1 MNERVTGQRKLLHH
15 CSRNI
20 GKECLQ
26 HITLHRCNV
35 AHGFHGKD
43 LLCEQVLVGN
53 LAEKLQAGNAEVE
66 CLLVFLLLAQ
76 SVHLHCNEGIDDCQR
91 LQVCDIRLIHGQTVT
106 DSNECALLHV
116 DGRDTGPTIGEA
128 KSHCG
133 LRIQQRLCHRSV
145 GGSPLLR
152 LGPVRHSRPDR
163 QNVEGRTD
171 LHGRRA
177 HRYVRVKHTLPALAL
192 LLNHLGGRIQ
202 GIDRLGVISA
212 GNRSGQ
218 ISHGNGGNGSEGR
231 GACKTHGWSP
241 NWAAFPAQDF
251 RSRSGGE
258 G

>member
-1 MNERVTGQRKLLHH
+1 MDERVSGQRKFLHH
-15 CSRNI
+15 CSGNI
-20 GKECLQ
+20 SKECLQ
-26 HITLHRCNV
+26 HIALHRGHV
-35 AHGFHGKD
+35 AHCFHGKD
-43 LLCEQVLVGN
+43 LLGEQVLVGN
-53 LAEKLQAGNAEVE
+53 FTEKLQRCNAQVKG
-66 CLLVFLLLAQ
+66 LLVFLLLAQ
-76 SVHLHCNEGIDDCQR
+76 PIHLHCDEGIDDCQR
-91 LQVCDIRLIHGQTVT
+91 LQICHIRLVHRQSVA

-116 DGRDTGPTIGEA
+116 DRRNTRPAVGQA
-128 KSHCG
+128 KSHRG

-163 QNVEGRTD
+163 QNVEGRTH
-171 LHGRRA
+171 LHRRRA
-177 HRYVRVKHTLPALAL
+177 HRYIRVKHPLPALAL

-212 GNRSGQ
+212 GDRSGQ